1 MKAPNQ
7 HGKESPNK
15 TKTKTKT
22 KKKKNGKERSLFLI
36 FVFGMALS
44 GFPNCQSAIMIY
56 AYSMALSD
64 NY

>member
-7 HGKESPNK
+7 HGKESP
-15 TKTKTKT
+15 
-22 KKKKNGKERSLFLI
+22 KKKHGKERSLFLI
-36 FVFGMALS
+36 FVFGMVLS

-56 AYSMALSD
+56 AYSIALSD